1 MVTGRI
7 SPVSGGKNLPDQA
20 AAWLLRINRRLGH
33 HDRLARL
40 AAFASYFQGGC
51 WDRAADQSKISRWET
66 GAVRAPYLAVR
77 RYEELLDLPEQS
89 LVAVVNVLHR
99 YYAPAIRSRSALP
112 RPEPTLTSDLDR
124 HNRLGETLDKVRS
137 RAVVT
142 GAEWD
147 ELTSFLAATPE
158 GSPLPLTTW
167 SRLSERLLM
176 ETVIASDLPWL
187 LRFESLS
194 RLLAHPVAG
203 PYAVAACAALGADPT
218 NQVFIDPLSA
228 LDASDHPDAGRHALR
243 QLHNPTNDRAFT
255 GALLACVRKSRY
267 GHFGE
272 DSAHR
277 LAALLRELVTDQ
289 AAAPATRRLAA
300 QVLHNLAGHPRTRN
314 LVDPTELAGAVRL
327 LTPRRLLAPPV
338 AAAVVTRVLAK
349 VQASE
354 PIRSVDLA
362 DEALP
367 TLLDELLSNPMLDIR
382 LYVSVLLRASP
393 YRQALAAA
401 LVSELRRPHALADL
415 PLALSLLSALRV
427 VGDRRHAVAVQALV
441 SVPGVPDPVRETA
454 AYSVGHIEPEPAE
467 PFWQQA
473 ISLHSRRW
481 VDGRDA
487 TSGNVLEGLVYG
499 LGVAGD
505 DALLGRLRDAEVPT
519 PARAAARWW
528 TGLPAEIRAS
538 ARR

>member
-7 SPVSGGKNLPDQA
+7 SPVSGGKHLPDQA

-51 WDRAADQSKISRWET
+51 WDRPADQSKISRWET

-99 YYAPAIRSRSALP
+99 YYAPAIRTRSALP
-112 RPEPTLTSDLDR
+112 RPDPVLSDDLER
-124 HNRLGETLDKVRS
+124 HNRLGETLDKIRS
-137 RAVVT
+137 GAIVT

-147 ELTSFLAATPE
+147 ELTSFLAAAPE
-158 GSPLPLTTW
+158 GTPLPLTTW
-167 SRLSERLLM
+167 SGLCERLLM

-203 PYAVAACAALGADPT
+203 RYAVAACAALGADPT

-243 QLHNPTNDRAFT
+243 QLRSPTNDRAFT

-272 DSAHR
+272 DSARR
-277 LAALLRELVTDQ
+277 LAALLRELVSDQ

-300 QVLHNLAGHPRTRN
+300 QVLRNLGGHPRTRN
-314 LVDPTELAGAVRL
+314 LVDPAELAGAGRL
-327 LTPRRLLAPPV
+327 LEPRRLLPAPV
-338 AAAVVTRVLAK
+338 AGAVVARVLAG

-354 PIRSVDLA
+354 PSRSVDLA

-367 TLLDELLSNPMLDIR
+367 TLLDELLSNPMLDVR
-382 LYVSVLLRASP
+382 LYVSMLLRASP
-393 YRQALAAA
+393 YREALAAA
-401 LVSELRRPHALADL
+401 LVSELRRPHALGAE
-415 PLALSLLSALRV
+415 PLALSLLAALRV
-427 VGDRRHAVAVQALV
+427 VGDRRDAAAVQALV
-441 SVPGVPDPVRETA
+441 SVPGVPDAVRETA
-454 AYSVGHIEPEPAE
+454 AYSVGHIAPVPAE

-473 ISLHSRRW
+473 IALHSRRW
-481 VDGRDA
+481 VDSADS
-487 TSGNVLEGLVYG
+487 TSGTVLEGLVYG

-528 TGLPAEIRAS
+528 TGLPAEIRTS